1 MNNEYDSKQ
10 ITRALGLIKDED
22 TVLLTAAFRTAMKHA
37 SNLIEI
43 HNVKE
48 LIHYTSTLVAS

>member
-1 MNNEYDSKQ
+1 MSMIANKL
-10 ITRALGLIKDED
+10 RALGLIKDED

-48 LIHYTSTLVAS
+48 LIYYTSTLVAS